1 MCVDIS
7 LRLVAGLV
15 GQVGT
20 REASVGVLVRMYMR
34 VSSAGG

>member
-15 GQVGT
+15 GRAGM
-20 REASVGVLVRMYMR
+20 REASAGVLVRMYMR
-34 VSSAGG
+34 VSSEGG